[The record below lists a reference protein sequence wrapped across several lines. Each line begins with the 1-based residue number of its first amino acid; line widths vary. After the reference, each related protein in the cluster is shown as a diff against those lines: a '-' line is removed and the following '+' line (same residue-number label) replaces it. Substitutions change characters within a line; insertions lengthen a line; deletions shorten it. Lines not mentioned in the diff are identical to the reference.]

1 MDPTPSTESPEPED
15 ILDVLPAEPLPAP
28 AVSEDAPL
36 VKPAEPPIARPV
48 RPGPN
53 IFMALVW
60 LLLVFVAQIVITI
73 GAVVVLVIVAM
84 VINGPKE
91 FQESMKNSGPNAI
104 FDLPGAIT
112 VLFVSGGSALLF
124 VAGAIVAIL
133 FRSEVRRKI
142 ALRGFSVVQLAIVVL
157 MVPVTMLVGGEIQTL
172 AGKMLPHLGS
182 NAELYEKLSQQSWIA
197 ILVGGCLLPAMGEEL
212 FFRGFLS
219 RGLLAKHGWL
229 WGTIFTAALFGIMH
243 LDPPQ
248 VLGVVVLAIG
258 FQIAFLSTKSL
269 VAPMVY
275 HALNN
280 GLAFTLVGIGNDE
293 RVKRFGG
300 DDTTLLPPMLFA
312 TALMAFI
319 AMGWLLWETRTRWV
333 LPDGQTWSPGY
344 ITGEMPPAHL
354 GAVPRLTWPRTWAVV
369 AAILAYGVFVGTLA
383 WAI

>member
-1 MDPTPSTESPEPED
+1 MDPTPPTESPEPDD
-15 ILDVLPAEPLPAP
+15 ILDALPAEPLSAP
-28 AVSEDAPL
+28 AVSEEAPL
-36 VKPAEPPIARPV
+36 VYPVEPPLPRPV

-60 LLLVFVAQIVITI
+60 WLLVLVAQFVITI

-84 VINGPKE
+84 VTKGPRE
-91 FQESMKNSGPNAI
+91 FQESMKNSGPNAF

-112 VLFVSGGSALLF
+112 VLFVTGGSAILF

-133 FRSEVRRKI
+133 FRAQVRRKI
-142 ALRGFSVVQLAIVVL
+142 ALRGFSVVQLAIIVL
-157 MVPVTMLVGGEIQTL
+157 MVPPTMLVGGEIQTL
-172 AGKMLPHLGS
+172 AGKILPHFGS
-182 NAELYEKLSQQSWIA
+182 NAELYEKLSQQSWLA
-197 ILVGGCLLPAMGEEL
+197 ILVAGCLLPAMGEEL

-219 RGLLAKHGWL
+219 RGLLAQHGWL
-229 WGTIFTAALFGIMH
+229 CGTLFTASLFGLMH

-248 VLGVVVLAIG
+248 VVGVTVLAFG
-258 FQIAFLSTKSL
+258 FQVAFLSTKSL

-280 GLAFTLVGIGNDE
+280 GLAFTLLRFGNDE
-293 RVKRFGG
+293 RVKSLGG
-300 DDTTLLPPMLFA
+300 DDTTSLPPMLFA
-312 TALMAFI
+312 TALMAFL
-319 AMGWLLWETRTRWV
+319 ALGWLLWETRTRWV
-333 LPDGQTWSPGY
+333 LPDGHTWSPGY